1 MPPALAYPSYRRY
14 WTGAVTSV
22 AGYNLV
28 YFAQLWLAF
37 ELSPSPLFLGLI
49 GIANAGPAF
58 VFTLLGG
65 VYADRVRT
73 ERGSYWVLR

>member
-1 MPPALAYPSYRRY
+1 M
-14 WTGAVTSV
+14 
-22 AGYNLV
+22 V